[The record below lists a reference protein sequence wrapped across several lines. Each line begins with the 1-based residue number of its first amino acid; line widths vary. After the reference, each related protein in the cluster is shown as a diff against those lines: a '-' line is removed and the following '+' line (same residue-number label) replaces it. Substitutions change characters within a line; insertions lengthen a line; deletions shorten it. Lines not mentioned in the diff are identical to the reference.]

1 VRFLVVDDERDILS
15 LISLMLTTAGYPD
28 VVEATSAEEAY
39 AYLRLGEPERA
50 PADVDL
56 VLMDMTLPGDDGT
69 AAVARIRADA
79 RYRDIPMIM
88 VTAHNEDAT
97 LQRAFDAGVTDYI
110 RKPFGR
116 VEFLARVR
124 AAAALKQELDQR
136 KARERDLIRTAEQLQ
151 ATQQVLERLSLS
163 DGLTGLANRRCFDDT
178 LSREWERAQR
188 DFTSVGLVMC
198 DLDYFKAYNDSYGHP
213 AGDQVLRSVAQALE
227 GAIHRTADIA
237 ARYGGEEFV
246 ILLPETDAE
255 GARVVAELARGAVQA
270 MALPH
275 REGIARV
282 VTVSMGVA
290 AIRPSHGA
298 RAAQLVADADEAL
311 YRAKQQGRNRVV
323 MHEGGGPEPG
333 PLDVHGGAGSGR
345 PVA

>member
-1 VRFLVVDDERDILS
+1 MRFLVVDDERDILA
-15 LISLMLTTAGYPD
+15 LISLLLTTAGYAD
-28 VVEATSAEEAY
+28 VVEAASAEEAY
-39 AYLRLGEPERA
+39 AYLRLAEPGRA
-50 PADVDL
+50 AVDVGL

-69 AAVARIRADA
+69 AAVARIRADP
-79 RYRDIPMIM
+79 RYSDLPMIM
-88 VTAHNEDAT
+88 VTARGEDAS

-136 KARERDLIRTAEQLQ
+136 KARERDLMRTAEQLQ
-151 ATQQVLERLSLS
+151 ATQRVLERLSLS

-178 LSREWERAQR
+178 LSREWERALR
-188 DFTSVGLVMC
+188 DFTPVGLVMC

-227 GAIHRTADIA
+227 GAIHRTADLA

-246 ILLPETDAE
+246 MLLPETDAE
-255 GARVVAELARGAVQA
+255 GARVVAELAREGVQA
-270 MALPH
+270 LALPH
-275 REGIARV
+275 REGPAGV

-290 AIRPSHGA
+290 AMRPSHGA
-298 RAAQLVADADEAL
+298 RAEQLVADADAAL

-323 MHEGGGPEPG
+323 LHEGGTPEPLPPDG
-333 PLDVHGGAGSGR
+333 ERRAGGHRTGG
-345 PVA
+345 